1 MNRPDPARTKPANS
15 TFQAERAGILEAFKC
30 LVDGVDAL
38 YVGAPITGGRRFLSW
53 YDARGR
59 RLADTDP
66 AYDEELRTAVIE
78 PNCEAGRVLAGALRR
93 QTQGIV
99 IDPTRFFLDHWSQ
112 PHYHEL
118 WCEVIR
124 RFATAV
130 HFADGWWL
138 SVGCAIEFATAIE
151 HDVPTYEGRDSP
163 LSAPRGR
170 DLLQEGVR
178 NIDRLGA
185 PSDTLVRLA
194 KRVEA
199 LAMQEK
205 VK

>member
-1 MNRPDPARTKPANS
+1 MNRPDHARAEPANS
-15 TFQAERAGILEAFKC
+15 TFQAECAGILEGFKC

-38 YVGAPITGGRRFLSW
+38 YAGAPITGGQRFLRW

-59 RLADTDP
+59 GLADKDP

-78 PNCEAGRVLAGALRR
+78 PNCEAGRALAGALRLR
-93 QTQGIV
+93 TQGVV
-99 IDPTRFFLDHWSQ
+99 IDPTRFFLCHWSQ
-112 PHYHEL
+112 THYHEL

-138 SVGCAIEFATAIE
+138 SVGCALEFATAIE
-151 HDVPTYEGRDSP
+151 HELPTYEGQNSP
-163 LSAPRGR
+163 LSAARGR
-170 DLLQEGVR
+170 DLLQDGVR
-178 NIDRLGA
+178 EIGRLGA
-185 PSDTLVRLA
+185 PSDALVRVA

-199 LAMQEK
+199 LAMQGRAK
-205 VK
+205 